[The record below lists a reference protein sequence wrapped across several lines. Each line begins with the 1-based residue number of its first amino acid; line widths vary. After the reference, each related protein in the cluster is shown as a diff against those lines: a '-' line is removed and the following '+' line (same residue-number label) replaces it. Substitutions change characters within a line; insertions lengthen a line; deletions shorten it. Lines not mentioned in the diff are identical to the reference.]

1 MKELY
6 SRCHIHRYGWAMVVA
21 ICSFFLFPEIG
32 QAQTITL
39 SLGEVSVQEA
49 VTALNKQENFSVV
62 VKSASVDMNRKVWIS
77 AKEASIDEVLSQ
89 IFVGQDVDCKVSGK
103 SIVVTKA
110 EQKLTVTTAPQPKPN
125 AAITGQVVDGDGEP
139 LVGAGVFIDGTKTG
153 TVTDLDG
160 YFTFKEVSFPL
171 RLVVTFIGY
180 DAEEV
185 DLTGREAMPV
195 RITMKSS
202 QNYLDETVVVGYGTQ
217 KRVNLTGAVGII
229 EGKDLN
235 KRPVTNAAQAIQ
247 GADPSLLLTMDNG
260 SIEGKNYNVQI
271 RGAVSLN
278 SGSPLILVD
287 GVEASLTQVNPN
299 DIESVSVLKD
309 ASACAIYGATASA
322 GVVLITTKDGKAG
335 QAKVTYS
342 GRFGVAW
349 NTTSTDF
356 LTTGYDYVVLSNEFC
371 LHSTKGYEAWN
382 YTDEEMEML
391 YARRNDKKENPDR
404 PWVYVDSDGKY
415 RYLGN
420 FDWYGYMFKRSRPE
434 TEHNITIN
442 GGNDKVN
449 YYISGRYLYRE
460 GLFDAGAADY
470 YHGLSFRA
478 KVNAQV
484 SSWAK
489 WTTNLSFENTQYD
502 YGGYWE
508 QDGTEG
514 LTSIGILWNVTQNI
528 SPTLVP
534 VNPDGTTM
542 MYTNGIQ
549 FADSP
554 IASGRGGV
562 WTDGRN
568 DNRRTNNYWILT
580 NKLVADLLP
589 NKDLQLTLDYTYRR
603 RDKLGTYRSY
613 PTANTWDKNMKEI
626 VEFTNGSIY
635 DFYEEDRYYYNGHVA
650 NAYLSYNHSWGK
662 HNFTAVAGGQFQDF
676 RSSTMEIRQTGSLS
690 DNLAY
695 IDMASGT
702 IEKAE
707 ESNTAY
713 RTLGFFARLNY
724 DFAGKYLFEVSGRYD
739 GTSRFSSSHRWA
751 FYPSA
756 SAGWRISEEKFWS
769 PLSGWWNNAKIRLS
783 YGSLGNQQVSNYSY
797 ISTLSTNQMTYT
809 FDGST
814 KANYVST
821 PSAITDGLTWE
832 TVITYNLGFDFG
844 FFHNKLVASADF
856 YIRDTKDMLTSAKT
870 LPSVYGTSSPE
881 VNGAD
886 LRTKGYEIT
895 LSWKDQFSLLGSQ
908 FYYTVSGSIGD
919 YKTTITKFDNDSKL
933 LSSYYEGQTLGEI
946 WGYHVE
952 GLFKTDREAA
962 EYQATIDDTAVNN
975 GVYNCGVAEYAKL
988 LAGDLKFADLNGD
1001 GVIDNGSNTA
1011 DDSGDRRIIGNSLPR
1026 YLYSLRGDIEWKGIT
1041 LSVFFQGVGKCDW
1054 YPSANCSYFWGLYG
1068 FPASSFIP
1076 SNYSDITWSED
1087 NRNTYFPRRRGYQ
1100 TSSSAAAYVTNDYYL
1115 QNAAYIRLKNITLGY
1130 DIPFKKIKAIE
1141 KCRVYVTGENL
1152 WYWSPMKK
1160 HTKYVDPE
1168 VAVSSAYGDCL
1179 YPYSRTLSVGID
1191 LTF

>member
-1 MKELY
+1 MKWLN
-6 SRCHIHRYGWAMVVA
+6 RILTMVTAMAFLLIPQTGRAQA
-21 ICSFFLFPEIG
+21 IN
-32 QAQTITL
+32 L

-49 VTALNKQENFSVV
+49 ITALSKQENFSIV
-62 VKSASVDMNRKVWIS
+62 VKSESVDMSRKVRVS
-77 AKEASIDEVLSQ
+77 AQEASIEEVLSQ
-89 IFVGQDVDCKVSGK
+89 IFTGQDVTFKVSGR
-103 SIVVTKA
+103 SIVVAKA
-110 EQKLTVTTAPQPKPN
+110 DLKLMNATMPQTRDRRSVTGRVTN
-125 AAITGQVVDGDGEP
+125 EEGEAMI
-139 LVGAGVFIDGTKTG
+139 GAGVFIKGTTTG
-153 TVTDLDG
+153 TVTNLDG
-160 YFTFKEVSFPL
+160 YFTIEEVAFPTTL
-171 RLVVTFIGY
+171 MATYIGY
-180 DAEEV
+180 DSEEV
-185 DLTGREAMPV
+185 SLSGKEAMPIGIV
-195 RITMKSS
+195 MRSS
-202 QNYLDETVVVGYGTQ
+202 QSYLEETVIVGYGVQ
-217 KRVNLTGAVGII
+217 KKVNLTGAVGIV

-235 KRPVTNAAQAIQ
+235 RRPVTNSAQALQ

-271 RGAVSLN
+271 RGAVSVN

-287 GVEASLTQVNPN
+287 GIEASLTQVNPN

-335 QAKVTYS
+335 QAKVTYN
-342 GRFGVAW
+342 GRYGVAW

-391 YARRNDKKENPDR
+391 YARRGDKTENPDR
-404 PWVYVDSDGKY
+404 PWVYTDSDGKY

-434 TEHNITIN
+434 TEHNITVN
-442 GGNDKVN
+442 GGNDKMN

-470 YHGLSFRA
+470 YKGFSFRA
-478 KVNAQV
+478 KINAKV
-484 SSWAK
+484 ASWAK

-514 LTSIGILWNVTQNI
+514 LTSIGILWNVTQNL

-542 MYTNGIQ
+542 MYSNGIQ

-568 DNRRTNNYWILT
+568 QNSRVNNYWILT
-580 NKLVADLLP
+580 NKLVADLTP

-626 VEFTNGSIY
+626 VEFTNGSVY

-650 NAYLSYNHSWGK
+650 NAFLSYSHSWGK

-676 RSSTMEIRQTGSLS
+676 RSSTLEIRQTGSLS

-695 IDMASGT
+695 IDMAAGT

-713 RTLGFFARLNY
+713 RTLGFFGRLNY
-724 DFAGKYLFEVSGRYD
+724 DYDGKYLFEISGRYD

-756 SAGWRISEEKFWS
+756 SAGWRISEENFWK
-769 PLSGWWNNAKIRLS
+769 PLHGWWNNAKIRLS
-783 YGSLGNQQVSNYSY
+783 YGALGNQQVSNYSY
-797 ISTLSTNQMTYT
+797 ISTLSTSQMSYT
-809 FDGST
+809 FDGSS

-821 PSAITDGLTWE
+821 PSSVTDSLTWE

-844 FFHNKLVASADF
+844 FINNKLTASADF

-886 LRTKGYEIT
+886 LRTKGYEISI
-895 LSWKDQFSLLGSQ
+895 SWKDQFGLWGSP
-908 FYYTVSGSIGD
+908 FYYTLSGSIGD

-933 LSSYYEGQTLGEI
+933 LSTYYEGETLGEI
-946 WGYHVE
+946 WGYHVA

-962 EYQATIDDTAVNN
+962 EYQANIDDTAVNN
-975 GVYNCGVAEYAKL
+975 GVYNCGVSAYAKL
-988 LAGDLKFADLNGD
+988 LAGDLKFIDLNGD
-1001 GVIDNGSNTA
+1001 GVIDNGANTV
-1011 DDSGDRRIIGNSLPR
+1011 DDPGDRTVIGNSLPR
-1026 YLYSLRGDIEWKGIT
+1026 YLYSIRGDIEWKGIG
-1041 LSVFFQGVGKCDW
+1041 LSFFFQGVGKCDW

-1076 SNYSDITWSED
+1076 SNYEDITWSED

-1100 TSSSAAAYVTNDYYL
+1100 TSSAAAAYVTNDYYL
-1115 QNAAYIRLKNITLGY
+1115 QDASYIRLKNITLSY
-1130 DIPFKKIKAIE
+1130 EIPFE
-1141 KCRVYVTGENL
+1141 RSRVLDKCRVYVTGENL

-1160 HTKYVDPE
+1160 HCKYVDPE

-1179 YPYSRTLSVGID
+1179 YPYSRTLSVGVE